1 MPHKNFELSQEES
14 KRHKHKA
21 GAVYDTKRVSK
32 NVALAL
38 QFDVKERL
46 FVVVILIS
54 IFRSY

>member
-21 GAVYDTKRVSK
+21 GAVYDIKRVSK

-46 FVVVILIS
+46 FCS
-54 IFRSY
+54 GYPNFEF